1 MPAAG
6 AEAVA
11 ARLALAERLGG
22 GMKVELVEIKRVHR
36 VPPGSVVLC
45 RHGQSPS

>member
-6 AEAVA
+6 AQAVA
-11 ARLALAERLGG
+11 AHLALAEALGG

-36 VPPGSVVLC
+36 APP
-45 RHGQSPS
+45 